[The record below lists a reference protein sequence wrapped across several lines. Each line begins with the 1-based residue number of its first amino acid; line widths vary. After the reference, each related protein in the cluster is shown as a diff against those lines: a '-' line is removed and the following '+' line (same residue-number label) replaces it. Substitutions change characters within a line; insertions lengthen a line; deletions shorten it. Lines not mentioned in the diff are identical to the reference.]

1 MNILHKL
8 PRIDRRRFLQLIAL
22 STISLATE
30 EVIFPEIATADSQNL
45 AEEPLEKYHVFVPY
59 EVAKK
64 GGNQTINL
72 RSGETCK
79 FKISPRIVDNSK
91 ITIKEVGLNKNNII
105 VILHTLYDSQMRI
118 ADKIYHEIDHADFI
132 CGAKTKEKAKYIYEL
147 MEEGEYTDDIA
158 TLNLLQYLIASSNLD
173 ENIRLRH
180 EIACQN
186 SHLVIIEKALESA
199 LNKSPLSEQEKKLL
213 RGTYQY
219 VRASEPVPN
228 FEHLKNLDAYIENSD
243 IPIAIKRTYSL
254 ASAKSRALT
263 VDFIIVNLIESSSE
277 IDSITKAQYR
287 STYQE
292 VRDGKEV
299 SNIQV
304 LDSLNSFILN
314 SNILESSKVV
324 YLLAQNRFFDKNAE
338 STKENFGVVTK
349 VARFVGNQASSIV
362 PTTTNV
368 LSSLGVE
375 AGTGIALSSLQ
386 GSAAT
391 SATLAALGGGSVAT
405 GGLGMLGGLA
415 VVTGGAAL
423 IGAAGLLSIAL
434 VSNLNG
440 EDLKNLGIAGVTGTL
455 FSAASV
461 IVAWTGASALGVA
474 GTLSGAAAITTT
486 ISALGGLS
494 VITGGAALI
503 AFGTGFV
510 VWSFLKGQ
518 KHRDKAVLNQLESRL
533 YTLTETPL
541 SGSLKELLGFLKS
554 KLPNKYELEQ
564 VFVAPDIPLDKLSN
578 ALKKFGVVDLDEQIL
593 ALIDTSLWNDAK
605 QGILLTNTRVLWKG
619 TWAEPDFINY
629 SDLASDRKDLPKLY
643 NQEENSSFY
652 SLLKEI
658 GERYYHA
665 TSA

>member
-1 MNILHKL
+1 
-8 PRIDRRRFLQLIAL
+8 
-22 STISLATE
+22 
-30 EVIFPEIATADSQNL
+30 
-45 AEEPLEKYHVFVPY
+45 
-59 EVAKK
+59 
-64 GGNQTINL
+64 
-72 RSGETCK
+72 
-79 FKISPRIVDNSK
+79 
-91 ITIKEVGLNKNNII
+91 
-105 VILHTLYDSQMRI
+105 MRI
-118 ADKIYHEIDHADFI
+118 ANKIYHEIDYADFI

-147 MEEGEYTDDIA
+147 IEEGEYTEDIA

-173 ENIRLRH
+173 KHLRLRH
-180 EIACQN
+180 DIACQN
-186 SHLVIIEKALESA
+186 SHLVVIEKALESA

-243 IPIAIKRTYSL
+243 IPLAIKRTYSL

-263 VDFIIVNLIESSSE
+263 VDFIIVKFIENSSE
-277 IDSITKAQYR
+277 IDSITKAQYL

-299 SNIQV
+299 SNIQI

-338 STKENFGVVTK
+338 STKENFGVIAQ

-455 FSAASV
+455 FGAASV
-461 IVAWTGASALGVA
+461 VVAWTGASALGVA

-541 SGSLKELLGFLKS
+541 SGSLKEFLSFLKG
-554 KLPNKYELEQ
+554 KLPNKYESNE
-564 VFVAPDIPLDKLSN
+564 VFIAPEIPLDKLSN
-578 ALKKFGVVDLDEQIL
+578 ALAKFAAVALNEQIL
-593 ALIDTSLWNDAK
+593 ALIDTSLWDDAK
-605 QGILLTNTRVLWKG
+605 EGIVLTNTRLIWKG
-619 TWAEPDFINY
+619 TWAEPDFIKY
-629 SDLASDRKDLPKLY
+629 SDLHYNIKKLPELSNQQGNYFSTLLY
-643 NQEENSSFY
+643 
-652 SLLKEI
+652 EI
-658 GERYYHA
+658 GEKYYYA